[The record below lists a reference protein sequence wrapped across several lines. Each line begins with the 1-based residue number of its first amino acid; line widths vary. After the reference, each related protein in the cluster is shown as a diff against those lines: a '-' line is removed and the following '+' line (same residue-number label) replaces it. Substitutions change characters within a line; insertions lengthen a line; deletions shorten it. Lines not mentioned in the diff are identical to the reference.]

1 MTSDHTV
8 RRRWAFTGVTL
19 ALVGSLGLI
28 AFPFISQLSFVSE
41 QVIFPAVFALAIV
54 MGVGAV
60 VAVFNLRQS

>member
-28 AFPFISQLSFVSE
+28 AFPFISQSAAILTWGGMPRLGN
-41 QVIFPAVFALAIV
+41 PARSPFLPDPV
-54 MGVGAV
+54 
-60 VAVFNLRQS
+60 